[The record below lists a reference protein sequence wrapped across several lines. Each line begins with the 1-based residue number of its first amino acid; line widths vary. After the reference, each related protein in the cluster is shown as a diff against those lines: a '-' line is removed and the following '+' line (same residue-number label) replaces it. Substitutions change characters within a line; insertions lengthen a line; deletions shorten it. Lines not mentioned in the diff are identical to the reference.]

1 MAEIALG
8 GIHVAVGAKRVR
20 QTAKVCPHI
29 ETLTTATAG
38 LERIV
43 CEACGHLSFNFPEDL
58 SGPVHRRWFARPAD
72 RVELPIVIYEPE
84 TDWLTQYTPVAN
96 TPNVDEET
104 AAARAFAAQERFH
117 IRSRYEL
124 HPETSIALA

>member
-8 GIHVAVGAKRVR
+8 GIQVAVGAKRVR
-20 QTAKVCPHI
+20 QAAKVCPHT
-29 ETLTTATAG
+29 ETLITATAG

-43 CEACGHLSFNFPEDL
+43 CETCGHLSFNFPEVL

-72 RVELPIVIYEPE
+72 RVEEARVVHEPDD
-84 TDWLTQYTPVAN
+84 DWLTQYTPVTH
-96 TPNVDEET
+96 TPHVDEEA
-104 AAARAFAAQERFH
+104 AAARAFAARERFH

-124 HPETSIALA
+124 HPEPSVAVA

>member
-20 QTAKVCPHI
+20 QSAKVCPHT

-43 CEACGHLSFNFPEDL
+43 CESCGHLSFNFPEVL

-72 RVELPIVIYEPE
+72 RVEEPMVIYEPE
-84 TDWLTQYTPVAN
+84 SDWLTQYTPVAN
-96 TPNVDEET
+96 PRVEEE
-104 AAARAFAAQERFH
+104 AAASWAFAAQERFH

-124 HPETSIALA
+124 HPETSIAVA

>member
-8 GIHVAVGAKRVR
+8 GIQVAVGAKRLR
-20 QTAKVCPHI
+20 PATKVCPHTD
-29 ETLTTATAG
+29 TLTTATAG

-43 CEACGHLSFNFPEDL
+43 CETCGHLSFNFPEVL

-72 RVELPIVIYEPE
+72 RVEAPRVIHEPDD
-84 TDWLTQYTPVAN
+84 DWLMQYSPVIN
-96 TPNVDEET
+96 PRVDE
-104 AAARAFAAQERFH
+104 AAAAAAFAAQERFH

-124 HPETSIALA
+124 HPLRSVAVA

>member
-8 GIHVAVGAKRVR
+8 GIQVAVGAKRVR
-20 QTAKVCPHI
+20 QTAKVCQHT
-29 ETLTTATAG
+29 ETLITATAG

-43 CEACGHLSFNFPEDL
+43 CETCGHLSFNFPDVL

-72 RVELPIVIYEPE
+72 RVEEARVVHEPDD
-84 TDWLTQYTPVAN
+84 DWLTQYTPVTH
-96 TPNVDEET
+96 TPHVDEE
-104 AAARAFAAQERFH
+104 AAATRAFAAQERFH

-124 HPETSIALA
+124 HPEPSVAVA

>member
-8 GIHVAVGAKRVR
+8 GIQVAVGAKRVR
-20 QTAKVCPHI
+20 QAAKVCPHT
-29 ETLTTATAG
+29 ETLITATAG

-43 CEACGHLSFNFPEDL
+43 CETCGHLSFNFPDVL

-72 RVELPIVIYEPE
+72 RVEEARVVDEPDD
-84 TDWLTQYTPVAN
+84 DWLTQYTPVTH
-96 TPNVDEET
+96 TPHVDEEA

-124 HPETSIALA
+124 HPESSVAVA

>member
-8 GIHVAVGAKRVR
+8 GIQVAVGAKRVR
-20 QTAKVCPHI
+20 QAAKVCQHT

-43 CEACGHLSFNFPEDL
+43 CETCGHLSFNFPEVL

-72 RVELPIVIYEPE
+72 RVVETQPVHEPDD
-84 TDWLTQYTPVAN
+84 DWLTQYTPVIH
-96 TPNVDEET
+96 TPHIDEE
-104 AAARAFAAQERFH
+104 AAAAWAFAAQERFH

-124 HPETSIALA
+124 HPETSVAVA